1 MNVLVNWIVI
11 CIIGIFFFLNFWI
24 ILGFVFLF
32 LENFEMFDV
41 CVLYWYIRFLF
52 LILMENLFED
62 KCNLYKFYLLDVF
75 EIRKG

>member
-1 MNVLVNWIVI
+1 MYNRY
-11 CIIGIFFFLNFWI
+11 FFFLNFWI

-75 EIRKG
+75 EIRKV

>member
-75 EIRKG
+75 EIRKV